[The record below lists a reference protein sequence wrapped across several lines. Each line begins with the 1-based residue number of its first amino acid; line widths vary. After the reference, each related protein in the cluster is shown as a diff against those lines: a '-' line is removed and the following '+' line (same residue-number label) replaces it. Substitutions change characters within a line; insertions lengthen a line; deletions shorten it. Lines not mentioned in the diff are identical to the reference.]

1 MLSPLRELRARPLA
15 RCEACHTAGP
25 TSTVEAS
32 DGPPFQVCRP
42 CSHRL
47 RTFSLRPW
55 EWFNLAAI
63 HGPEEFLL
71 HGDFYDQDGI
81 ATAPEDRLEDP
92 ERWPAPT
99 LDECATDLERL
110 VAYAMTRWLLE
121 PHVIEALRA
130 HSPEA
135 LLGHLQDRV
144 QNTALGVEAR
154 AYELCAEAVGARAGP
169 WLRERWP
176 RRHGPAW
183 APLVRAVAAC
193 LPQEEGLRLVLSA
206 VDGRDRTHVERAR
219 SLAWFR
225 SELILDWMEFRVRE
239 AGTGDWGRLAA
250 ASGLSWSRAR
260 SWLDRGRPL
269 SLVALDAMW
278 RQLRPDTPLLAR
290 LAPALLG
297 AAPLDDMISTL
308 RAHTRRDTAPRVRS
322 AVEAIVREWT
332 RRAERA
338 SSAEPSSGS
347 AA

>member
-1 MLSPLRELRARPLA
+1 V
-15 RCEACHTAGP
+15 GP
-25 TSTVEAS
+25 VSTVEAS
-32 DGPPFQVCRP
+32 DGPPFRVCRP
-42 CSHRL
+42 CSRRL

-63 HGPEEFLL
+63 HGPDEFLL

-81 ATAPEDRLEDP
+81 ATAPEGRVEEP
-92 ERWPAPT
+92 ERWPAPS
-99 LDECATDLERL
+99 LDDCASDLERL
-110 VAYAMTRWLLE
+110 VEYATTRWLLE

-130 HSPEA
+130 HAPES
-135 LLGHLQDRV
+135 LLGHLQARV
-144 QNTALGVEAR
+144 QNAALGVEAR
-154 AYELCAEAVGARAGP
+154 AYELCAEAVGARAGH

-176 RRHGPAW
+176 RRHGVAW

-193 LPQEEGLRLVLSA
+193 LPQDEGLRLVLSA
-206 VDGRDRTHVERAR
+206 LDGERADVERAR

-225 SELILDWMEFRVRE
+225 SELILDWMEFRVRD

-260 SWLDRGRPL
+260 SWLERGRPL

-290 LAPALLG
+290 LAPALVG
-297 AAPLDDMISTL
+297 AAPFEDMVATL
-308 RAHTRRDTAPRVRS
+308 RAHTQRDTAPRVRS

-332 RRAERA
+332 RH
-338 SSAEPSSGS
+338 AEPSSAAPPSGS
-347 AA
+347 PA